1 MPVTRAA
8 LSCDPKC
15 AIANSLTGTGV
26 RLIAVSPTATTGA
39 PFGPVTAAVSS
50 ATPSATAPVSR
61 PARPDVFITA
71 AIRTCH
77 QTGLARRLFLTK
89 LGRSNPE
96 ASVPRMGGMSRPD
109 IRQWRPPAEAEP
121 DLVAL
126 V

>member
-61 PARPDVFITA
+61 PTRPDVLITA
-71 AIRTCH
+71 PIRTCPR
-77 QTGLARRLFLTK
+77 TGLARPRISYEVRQEQS
-89 LGRSNPE
+89 GGVCASN
-96 ASVPRMGGMSRPD
+96 GGHEQARYTTTAAAAGSGSGT
-109 IRQWRPPAEAEP
+109 
-121 DLVAL
+121 
-126 V
+126 